1 MLLIVDDSIAKFAAY
16 LSSFSSALDLHL
28 INNKRN
34 LLTYLLTYVLTT
46 FLSLPIQVDYIQ
58 SLRRNAYRQGL
69 CNCRIPFITRAQQA
83 TAEGWRVRAVSVD
96 ILSYAQQVHAYEKS
110 SFEKDLQWRAHYG
123 NVMSSVKLS
132 RPYTHLKAEDQAT
145 AIANMRMN
153 WRRLDECSI
162 QEVYARRQTDR
173 QTDML
178 IAILRI

>member
-34 LLTYLLTYVLTT
+34 LLTYVLTT

-132 RPYTHLKAEDQAT
+132 RPYTHLTAEDQAT
-145 AIANMRMN
+145 AIANMRRNELAKIGRM
-153 WRRLDECSI
+153 
-162 QEVYARRQTDR
+162 
-173 QTDML
+173 
-178 IAILRI
+178 